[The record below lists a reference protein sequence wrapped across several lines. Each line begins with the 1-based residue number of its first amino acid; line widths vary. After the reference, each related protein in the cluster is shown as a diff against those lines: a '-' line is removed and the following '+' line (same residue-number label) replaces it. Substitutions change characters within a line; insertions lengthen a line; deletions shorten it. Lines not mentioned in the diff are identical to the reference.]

1 MSDSASRQDLLKAA
15 GVPSADEPWD
25 LTQLVCALAHEIKNP
40 LSTIQLNLDMLAE
53 QVAGQASCER
63 RLKLVRGECDRL
75 RALVDRFSQYI
86 RPIRDELVPQD
97 VGLHLAE
104 LVEFVRPQA
113 ASQGVEL
120 EARLASDLPLVRLE
134 VDGFRAA
141 VLNLLLNALAATS
154 VDANPTGSVICLSNT
169 FAEGGIMVQVRD
181 TGCGM
186 DAATLDR
193 AFALFFTTRRGG
205 TGLGL
210 PVAKRLIEAH
220 GGRLTLAS
228 SPGEGTTATIWL
240 PATANAP

>member
-1 MSDSASRQDLLKAA
+1 
-15 GVPSADEPWD
+15 VPSADEPWD
-25 LTQLVCALAHEIKNP
+25 LTELVCALAHEIKNP

-53 QVAGQASCER
+53 QVVGQASCER

-75 RALVDRFSQYI
+75 RSLVDRFSQYI

-97 VGLHLAE
+97 VGQHLAE

-113 ASQGVEL
+113 ATQGVVL
-120 EARLASDLPLVRLE
+120 EAVLASNLPLVRLE

-154 VDANPTGSVICLSNT
+154 VDANASGSIIYLRTAV
-169 FAEGGIMVQVRD
+169 AVGGVLVEVKD

-186 DAATLDR
+186 DTATLDR

-210 PVAKRLIEAH
+210 PVARRLIEAH
-220 GGRLTLAS
+220 GGRLALAS
-228 SPGEGTTATIWL
+228 TPGEGTTATIWL
-240 PATANAP
+240 PTTATASRGDNPCPA